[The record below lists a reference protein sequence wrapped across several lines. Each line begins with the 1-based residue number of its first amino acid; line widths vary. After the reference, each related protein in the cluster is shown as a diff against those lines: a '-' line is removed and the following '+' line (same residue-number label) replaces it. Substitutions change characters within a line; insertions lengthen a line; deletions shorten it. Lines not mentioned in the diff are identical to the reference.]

1 MLNFLEKIFFQLQRS
16 AGRVVLREIRGD
28 QFVSFTGRELL
39 DQVQL
44 VRAYLRGAGLQP
56 GDRCALLAPNS
67 MHWIAF
73 DLALM
78 AEGVIAVPLYSR
90 QAPADLAAMMKDCLP
105 RLLFVGDASLGEAVA
120 QAWAPD
126 GSPAPPRI
134 LLDEVLGKPSPQS
147 PLPSAPNPRSGADLV
162 TIIYTSGTSGE
173 PKGVCLNVGN
183 LTHMLT
189 CTNERLD
196 QLMGQLLVTSR
207 EPDRVF
213 HYLPFNFAASWIVVL
228 SCLSRESV
236 LTLSTDLS
244 RLADEI
250 RLAAPNYFLN
260 VPTLLERVRR
270 GVEDALSKR
279 SVLIRALFAK
289 ARDAWQRQHVGRGRA
304 SDAVWLALGRSLIFR
319 KIRERFGPHLRAL
332 ICGSAPLAP
341 ETQQFFLM
349 LGILVLQGYGLTETT
364 GICTLDD
371 PRLPVEPGFVGS
383 AIARIEMKIADNE
396 EIVVRGPHIFPGYW
410 NRPEETGRVLHDG
423 WFHTGDQGE
432 VNVRGNW
439 RIIGRIKNLIILN
452 SGHNIAPEPL
462 EEKIAQLLPGAQ
474 QVVLVGNGRGYLGA
488 LITGGMEP
496 AAVQSALDAVN
507 PGLPHYRQIRNFHV
521 IHYPFTPENGLLTAN
536 GKVRRDAVN
545 ARYVA
550 EINAMYD
557 RIPSS

>member
-1 MLNFLEKIFFQLQRS
+1 MPNFLEEIFSRLQRS
-16 AGRVVLREIRGD
+16 TSRVILREIRGEH
-28 QFVSFTGRELL
+28 FVSFTGRELL

-44 VRAYLRGAGLQP
+44 ARAYLRGAGLQP

-67 MHWIAF
+67 IRWIAF
-73 DLALM
+73 DLALI
-78 AEGVIAVPLYSR
+78 AEGIIVVPLYSR
-90 QAPADLAAMMKDCLP
+90 QAPADLAAMMKDCQP
-105 RLLFVGDASLGEAVA
+105 RLLFVGDAAQGEALA
-120 QAWAPD
+120 QIWPD
-126 GSPAPPRI
+126 APPRV
-134 LLDEVLGKPSPQS
+134 LFDEVLRERASRPSIRDV
-147 PLPSAPNPRSGADLV
+147 PNPRSDSDIV

-183 LTHMLT
+183 LTHMLA

-196 QLMGQLLVTSR
+196 QLMGQLLVVSR

-213 HYLPFNFAASWIVVL
+213 HYLPFNFAASWILVL
-228 SCLSRESV
+228 TCLSRESV

-279 SVLIRALFAK
+279 NLLVRTLFAK
-289 ARDAWQRQHVGRGRA
+289 ARDTWQRQHVGRGHA
-304 SDAVWLALGRSLIFR
+304 SDAVWLALGRTLIFR
-319 KIRERFGPHLRAL
+319 KIRGRFGPHLRAL

-349 LGILVLQGYGLTETT
+349 LGIPVLQGYGLTETT

-371 PRLPVEPGFVGS
+371 PRLPIEPGCVGS
-383 AIARIEMKIADNE
+383 AIAGIEMKIGDNE
-396 EIVVRGPHIFPGYW
+396 EILVRGPHIFPGYW
-410 NRPEETGRVLHDG
+410 NRPEEAARNLEDG

-462 EEKIAQLLPGAQ
+462 EEKIAQLLSGAQ
-474 QVVLVGNGRGYLGA
+474 QVVLVGNGRGYLCA
-488 LITGGMEP
+488 LLTGGVEP
-496 AAVQSALDAVN
+496 AAVQSVLDTVN
-507 PGLPHYRQIRNFHV
+507 PGLPHYRRIRNFH
-521 IHYPFTPENGLLTAN
+521 ILHDSFAPENGLLTVN
-536 GKVRRDAVN
+536 GKLRRDAIH
-545 ARYVA
+545 ARYAA
-550 EINAMYD
+550 EIDAMYD